1 MKLIWITA
9 SALVAVAA
17 AGCSDDKPSSSAAT
31 SAVASSVSAVTAA
44 PEPGDTAEP
53 GGGVRITLGETEKVL
68 VPADAV
74 MDIKVLAKWGAAV
87 AGLRCTVTDSTGRNE
102 DLRSSD
108 VKKQE
113 SIAGEDWTTIWT
125 FSSPPA
131 AEVSVGCKDPDAR
144 ITATDIDYIRVA
156 PRGLNPR

>member
-17 AGCSDDKPSSSAAT
+17 SGCSDDKPSSSAAT
-31 SAVASSVSAVTAA
+31 STVASSASAVTAA
-44 PEPGDTAEP
+44 PEPSEAAES

-68 VPADAV
+68 VPADVV
-74 MDIKVLAKWGAAV
+74 MDIKVPAEWGSAAS
-87 AGLRCTVTDSTGRNE
+87 GLRCAVADSTGRNE

-113 SIAGEDWTTIWT
+113 SIAGREWTTIWT
-125 FSSPPA
+125 FSSPPE
-131 AEVSVGCKDPDAR
+131 AEVSVGCKDPDTK
-144 ITATDIDYIRVA
+144 IIATDINYIRVA
-156 PRGLNPR
+156 PRGLNPH